1 MMKKIYTAGIICT
14 LFFLHSCKKYDAN
27 GNEII
32 FGELYKANWLLG
44 EWQLEDSLGV
54 LTESWTQ
61 IDDSTYNGSTLYV
74 KNKKDTIHFETMELM
89 QNEDLLIYTSTVKG
103 ENGNQPVSYRL
114 IEDNDSLL
122 VFENKKHDYPQ
133 KIRYQK
139 ESDSTIQIVVLGK
152 QNKKQ
157 TGDSYLLKSV
167 PKEKK

>member
-1 MMKKIYTAGIICT
+1 MKKIYLITALTT
-14 LFFLHSCKKYDAN
+14 LVSLHSCKKYDAL

-32 FGELYKANWLLG
+32 YEELYKANWMLG
-44 EWQLEDSLGV
+44 DWQLEDSLGV

-133 KIRYQK
+133 KLRYQK
-139 ESDSTIQIVVLGK
+139 ENDSTIQIVVLGK
-152 QNKKQ
+152 QGKKE

-167 PKEKK
+167 KKEKK